1 MIDEKILI
9 TLIGIQNEA
18 LKQIAIEQ
26 RGGKAIKEEEIAPCP
41 DWQEFKDERIGMMLD
56 VPKGDTLEEMVRAEE
71 NAPATV
77 DAQITIEEAVADGEK
92 QDQALPTSKPTVQ
105 PASDDEPTSKV
116 TSKATSKPRLID
128 LIKSYLQARRDWHYE
143 RMSIEYGYECRK
155 QQASDRIYGF
165 EYMVKYIDKL
175 IAEMKKD
182 DSPSDGQVL

>member
-41 DWQEFKDERIGMMLD
+41 DWQDFRDERLDLLD
-56 VPKGDTLEEMVRAEE
+56 VPKGETLEEMVRAEE
-71 NAPATV
+71 SVPSN
-77 DAQITIEEAVADGEK
+77 DAQITIEEAVADAEK
-92 QDQALPTSKPTVQ
+92 QDKSTPTSKSTAQ
-105 PASDDEPTSKV
+105 PASDDEPTSKQ
-116 TSKATSKPRLID
+116 TSKPRLID
-128 LIKSYLQARRDWHYE
+128 LIRSYLQARRDWHYD

-182 DSPSDGQVL
+182 DSPSDGRVL

>member
-71 NAPATV
+71 NAPTV
-77 DAQITIEEAVADGEK
+77 DAQITIEEAVADAEK

-128 LIKSYLQARRDWHYE
+128 LIKSYLQARRDWHYD

>member
-41 DWQEFKDERIGMMLD
+41 DWQEFKDEGIGTLLD
-56 VPKGDTLEEMVRAEE
+56 VPKGDTLEEMMKSEE
-71 NAPATV
+71 TVPAMV
-77 DAQITIEEAVADGEK
+77 DAQITIEEAVANAELE
-92 QDQALPTSKPTVQ
+92 QQATSESETSKQ
-105 PASDDEPTSKV
+105 PKQGQTQKEI
-116 TSKATSKPRLID
+116 KPRFID
-128 LIKSYLQARRDWHYE
+128 IVRSYLQARRDWHYD

-175 IAEMKKD
+175 ITEMKKD
-182 DSPSDGQVL
+182 DSPSDGRVL

>member
-56 VPKGDTLEEMVRAEE
+56 VPKGDTLEEMMKSEE
-71 NAPATV
+71 TAPTMV
-77 DAQITIEEAVADGEK
+77 DAQITIEEAVANAEIE
-92 QDQALPTSKPTVQ
+92 QQATSESETSKQ
-105 PASDDEPTSKV
+105 PKQEQTQTQTQKEI
-116 TSKATSKPRLID
+116 KPRFID
-128 LIKSYLQARRDWHYE
+128 MVRSYLQARRDWHYD

-175 IAEMKKD
+175 IAEMEKD
-182 DSPSDGQVL
+182 DSPSDGRVL

>member
-41 DWQEFKDERIGMMLD
+41 DWQEFKDERLDLLD
-56 VPKGDTLEEMVRAEE
+56 VPKGETLEEMVRAEE
-71 NAPATV
+71 SVPSK
-77 DAQITIEEAVADGEK
+77 DAQITIEEAVADAGK
-92 QDQALPTSKPTVQ
+92 QDQATPTSKPTAQ
-105 PASDDEPTSKV
+105 PASDDKQ
-116 TSKATSKPRLID
+116 TSKPRLID
-128 LIKSYLQARRDWHYE
+128 LIKSYLQARRDWHYD

-182 DSPSDGQVL
+182 DSPSDGRVL

>member
-9 TLIGIQNEA
+9 TLMGLQNEA

-26 RGGKAIKEEEIAPCP
+26 RGGRAIKEEELSSCP
-41 DWQEFKDERIGMMLD
+41 EWQDFKDERLDLLD

-71 NAPATV
+71 NAPTV
-77 DAQITIEEAVADGEK
+77 DAQITIEEAVADAGK
-92 QDQALPTSKPTVQ
+92 QDQATPTSKPTAQ
-105 PASDDEPTSKV
+105 PASDDKTTSKP
-116 TSKATSKPRLID
+116 TSKPRLID
-128 LIKSYLQARRDWHYE
+128 LVRSYLQARRDWHYD

-165 EYMVKYIDKL
+165 EYMVNYIDKL

>member
-77 DAQITIEEAVADGEK
+77 DAQITIEEAVADAEK
-92 QDQALPTSKPTVQ
+92 QDQTLPTSKPTVQ
-105 PASDDEPTSKV
+105 PASDDEPTSK
-116 TSKATSKPRLID
+116 AASKPRLID
-128 LIKSYLQARRDWHYE
+128 LIKSYLQARRDWHYD

>member
-9 TLIGIQNEA
+9 TLIGLQNEA

-71 NAPATV
+71 NAPTV
-77 DAQITIEEAVADGEK
+77 DAQITIEEAVADAGK
-92 QDQALPTSKPTVQ
+92 QDQALPTSKPTAQ
-105 PASDDEPTSKV
+105 PASDDEPTSKA
-116 TSKATSKPRLID
+116 TSKAASKPRLID
-128 LIKSYLQARRDWHYE
+128 LIKSYLQARRDWHYD

>member
-41 DWQEFKDERIGMMLD
+41 DWQEFKDERLDLLD
-56 VPKGDTLEEMVRAEE
+56 VPKGETLEEMVRAEE
-71 NAPATV
+71 NAPTV
-77 DAQITIEEAVADGEK
+77 DAQITIEEAVASVEK
-92 QDQALPTSKPTVQ
+92 QDQALPTSKPTAQ
-105 PASDDEPTSKV
+105 PASDYEPTSK
-116 TSKATSKPRLID
+116 AASKPRLID
-128 LIKSYLQARRDWHYE
+128 LIKSYLQARRDWHYD

-182 DSPSDGQVL
+182 DSPSDGRVL

>member
-9 TLIGIQNEA
+9 TLMGLQNEA

-26 RGGKAIKEEEIAPCP
+26 RGGRAIKEEEIAPCP
-41 DWQEFKDERIGMMLD
+41 DWQDFRDERLDLLD
-56 VPKGDTLEEMVRAEE
+56 VPKGETLEEMVRAEE
-71 NAPATV
+71 NAPTV
-77 DAQITIEEAVADGEK
+77 DAQVTIEEAVADAGK
-92 QDQALPTSKPTVQ
+92 QDQATPTSKPAAQ
-105 PASDDEPTSKV
+105 PASDDKTTSKV
-116 TSKATSKPRLID
+116 TSKPRLID
-128 LIKSYLQARRDWHYE
+128 LVRSYLQARRDWHYD

-165 EYMVKYIDKL
+165 EYMVNYIDKL

>member
-56 VPKGDTLEEMVRAEE
+56 VPKGDT
-71 NAPATV
+71 
-77 DAQITIEEAVADGEK
+77 IEEAVADAEK

-128 LIKSYLQARRDWHYE
+128 LIKSYLQARRDWHYD
-143 RMSIEYGYECRK
+143 RMSIEYGYEGRK

>member
-41 DWQEFKDERIGMMLD
+41 DWQDFRDERLDLLD
-56 VPKGDTLEEMVRAEE
+56 VPKGETLEEMVRAEE
-71 NAPATV
+71 SVPSK
-77 DAQITIEEAVADGEK
+77 DAQITIEEAVADAEK
-92 QDQALPTSKPTVQ
+92 QDKSTPTSKQ
-105 PASDDEPTSKV
+105 
-116 TSKATSKPRLID
+116 TSKPRLID
-128 LIKSYLQARRDWHYE
+128 LIRSYLQARRDWHYD

-182 DSPSDGQVL
+182 DSPNDGRVL

>member
-41 DWQEFKDERIGMMLD
+41 DWQEFKDERLDLLD
-56 VPKGDTLEEMVRAEE
+56 VPKGETLEEMVRAEE
-71 NAPATV
+71 NAPTV
-77 DAQITIEEAVADGEK
+77 DAQITIEEAVASVEK
-92 QDQALPTSKPTVQ
+92 QDQTLPTSKPTAQ
-105 PASDDEPTSKV
+105 PASDYEPTSK
-116 TSKATSKPRLID
+116 AASKPRLID
-128 LIKSYLQARRDWHYE
+128 LIKSYLQARRDWHYD

-175 IAEMKKD
+175 IVEMKKD
-182 DSPSDGQVL
+182 DSPSDGRVL